1 LTPRLPQAFARPAD
15 LGGVRSHA
23 ATALLVVLL
32 ATQAQAEGLVQPRPP
47 QGAAPLRALAVLP
60 DESFAVT
67 AARSPAGEPTRA
79 VAEYLVSTLVFSGMN
94 AAGGA
99 LLSHGSLHVSNTGA
113 VSLAGNRNSVI
124 AAGSLF
130 VLSPFGAA
138 LSSYL
143 VGRGSDT
150 WKPGLLSP
158 TLGAYGM
165 SAVAVAA
172 GLGIATTNVD
182 RNTAIALNGA
192 LFLSVPLAAVL
203 LQNATKDPR
212 ALAAP

>member
-1 LTPRLPQAFARPAD
+1 VRPY
-15 LGGVRSHA
+15 A
-23 ATALLVVLL
+23 AIAAVASLCL
-32 ATQAQAEGLVQPRPP
+32 ATQAQAQPQPQPEAQAP
-47 QGAAPLRALAVLP
+47 QGPAPLRALAVLP
-60 DESFAVT
+60 DESFAVS
-67 AARSPAGEPTRA
+67 AASRPAGEPTRA
-79 VAEYLVSTLVFSGMN
+79 VFEYLVSTIVFSGMN
-94 AAGGA
+94 AAGAA
-99 LLSHGSLHVSNTGA
+99 LLSHSSLHVSNTGG
-113 VSLAGNRNSVI
+113 VSLAGNRNSLI

-192 LFLSVPLAAVL
+192 LYLSVPLAAVL

-212 ALAAP
+212 VPDAPRQ

>member
-1 LTPRLPQAFARPAD
+1 MGP
-15 LGGVRSHA
+15 
-23 ATALLVVLL
+23 
-32 ATQAQAEGLVQPRPP
+32 
-47 QGAAPLRALAVLP
+47 APLRSVAVLP
-60 DESFAVT
+60 DESLAV
-67 AARSPAGEPTRA
+67 AVASGPAREPTRA
-79 VAEYLVSTLVFSGMN
+79 VVEFLVSTVVFSAMN
-94 AAGGA
+94 AAGAA
-99 LLSHGSLHVSNTGA
+99 LLDRGSVHVSSTGG
-113 VSLAGNRNSVI
+113 VSLAGSRSSVI

-138 LSSYL
+138 LSSFL
-143 VGRGSDT
+143 VGRGSDS

-165 SAVAVAA
+165 SAVAIAT
-172 GLGIATTNVD
+172 GLGIAKTNVD

-212 ALAAP
+212 VPVAP